1 MKFYFEKKNLAH
13 FRTFHEN
20 FQKSENFH
28 FFEENF
34 FSSKKTRILKKIYK
48 LFFFKVKFRHEKKYF
63 FLNFFVSSKFDNYL
77 PDATNQSF
85 WECLWVKWHPENG
98 SDLLKNDSK
107 IPKFIRPYHRRYRL
121 SNGVFDQIQTT
132 YATLEPPSSALPN
145 FQLILSD
152 TQSNYILITRFMGFS
167 ELWRPIDSIFNSSK
181 NFAIFFFPSDFS

>member
-1 MKFYFEKKNLAH
+1 MKISKK
-13 FRTFHEN
+13 
-20 FQKSENFH
+20 KSR
-28 FFEENF
+28 F
-34 FSSKKTRILKKIYK
+34 FSSK
-48 LFFFKVKFRHEKKYF
+48 YF
-63 FLNFFVSSKFDNYL
+63 FSMKKNIFCSNFFVSSKFDNYL

-181 NFAIFFFPSDFS
+181 NFVIFFFLRIFHEKFQKSENFEDF